1 MPSWPP
7 CVLITG
13 ASSGIG
19 AACAQRFLAEGW
31 GVAALA
37 RRAEPL
43 ERLAAAHA
51 GRVLPLAADVT
62 QAAAVRDAAGRLRA
76 WRQQPGLPAGLDAVV
91 HAAGDFL
98 VAPMERTSAVE
109 FERIWRLTVW
119 AKFYLTRELL
129 PLLTPTPTPLPLPP
143 APPRAVVHLA
153 SLAAHADFPDETA
166 YTSAMHGVI
175 GLARAQDAEL
185 RGRGIRVSVV
195 SPGLVRTPLTERH
208 FPAAALA
215 HALPPGAIADS
226 VFGLVRT
233 IREGGY
239 IGEIFHTPGEPPPS
253 AAPVLQKQ

>member
-1 MPSWPP
+1 MPSWAP

-31 GVAALA
+31 TVAALA
-37 RRAEPL
+37 RRTGPL
-43 ERLAAAHA
+43 ELLAAAHP

-62 QAAAVRDAAGRLRA
+62 QVAGVREAVERVRA
-76 WRQQPGLPAGLDAVV
+76 WRQHPDLHAALDAVV

-98 VAPMERTSAVE
+98 VAPMERTSAAE

-129 PLLTPTPTPLPLPP
+129 PLLWAPGP

-153 SLAAHADFPDETA
+153 SLAAHTDFPDETA
-166 YTSAMHGVI
+166 YTSAMHGVL

-185 RGRGIRVSVV
+185 RARGIRVSVV

-208 FPAAALA
+208 FPAAALE

-226 VFGLVRT
+226 LFGLVRT

-239 IGEIFHTPGEPPPS
+239 IGEIFHTPGEAPRS

>member
-1 MPSWPP
+1 MPAWAP
-7 CVLITG
+7 CVLVTG
-13 ASSGIG
+13 ATSGIG
-19 AACAQRFLAEGW
+19 AACVQRFLAEGW
-31 GVAALA
+31 AVAALA
-37 RRAEPL
+37 RRTAPL
-43 ERLAAAHA
+43 EQLAAAHA

-62 QAAAVRDAAGRLRA
+62 QAAAVRDAVERVRA
-76 WRQQPGLPAGLDAVV
+76 WRQHPDVPGQPGRPAPLDAVV
-91 HAAGDFL
+91 QAAGDFL
-98 VAPMERTSAVE
+98 VAPMERTSAAE

-129 PLLTPTPTPLPLPP
+129 PLLTRPEA
-143 APPRAVVHLA
+143 APPRALVHLA

-166 YTSAMHGVI
+166 YTSAMHGVL

-185 RGRGIRVSVV
+185 RGRGLRVSVV

-208 FPAAALA
+208 FPPAALA

-233 IREGGY
+233 IRAGGY
-239 IGEIFHTPGEPPPS
+239 IQEIFHTPGEAPRS